1 MLDDDRDEFD
11 GERHHH
17 RHRKRKSRRRQM
29 RRGLRSIFYGNEDR
43 DRGRYRTP
51 DSELTIEERA
61 EWRVKLTGDAL
72 KYGAITLLFMFFIP
86 PVGFIM
92 LLVWGMKLGKRYYR
106 LVIEPELRERFVE
119 AEVKKQ
125 VQDTLSRERK
135 ALHCEH
141 ARSLEQLSA
150 SIAHE
155 IRNPITAAKSLVQ
168 QMEEDPTARENV
180 EYARVALGELHR
192 VERSVSH
199 LLRFARDE
207 EMQVRRVK
215 MADVLDSALE
225 TFRDRV
231 SRSGI
236 ALNRKFDCESEVA
249 ADAEQLRRVVINLVS
264 NAIDALEASST
275 PEPRIDVEM
284 GANLAGTE
292 VWVRVADN
300 GPGIDPEATVK
311 MWSPFYTSKAG
322 GTGLGL
328 AICRKLVEA
337 HEGRIEVES
346 AVGEGAA
353 FLLTFPTYRV
363 STLAESAPSDESD
376 GFNGRSDGRS
386 DGGGRS

>member
-1 MLDDDRDEFD
+1 MLDDERDDFDADR
-11 GERHHH
+11 H
-17 RHRKRKSRRRQM
+17 RRRKRKSRRR
-29 RRGLRSIFYGNEDR
+29 RVARSFWNIDGAR
-43 DRGRYRTP
+43 DYRARDT
-51 DSELTIEERA
+51 DLTLEERA
-61 EWRVKLTGDAL
+61 ELRVKLTGDAL
-72 KYGAITLLFMFFIP
+72 KYGAITLLCMIFVP

-92 LLVWGMKLGKRYYR
+92 LFVWGLKLGRRFYR
-106 LVIEPELRERFVE
+106 LVLEPVLRERFIE

-125 VQDTLSRERK
+125 VQDTLSRERE
-135 ALHCEH
+135 ALQGEH

-207 EMQVRRVK
+207 EMQVRRLQ

-236 ALNRKFDCESEVA
+236 ALNRKFDCEGEIT

-264 NAIDALEASST
+264 NAIDALEVAGPSD
-275 PEPRIDVEM
+275 PHIDIEL
-284 GANLAGTE
+284 GENLAGTE

-300 GPGIDPEATVK
+300 GPGIAPDALEK
-311 MWSPFYTSKAG
+311 MWSPFYTSKAA

-337 HEGRIEVES
+337 HGGRIEVES
-346 AVGEGAA
+346 QLGAGA
-353 FLLTFPTYRV
+353 IFLLTFPKPRV
-363 STLAESAPSDESD
+363 STSEGNASP
-376 GFNGRSDGRS
+376 
-386 DGGGRS
+386 DGGSAFDTGSPS